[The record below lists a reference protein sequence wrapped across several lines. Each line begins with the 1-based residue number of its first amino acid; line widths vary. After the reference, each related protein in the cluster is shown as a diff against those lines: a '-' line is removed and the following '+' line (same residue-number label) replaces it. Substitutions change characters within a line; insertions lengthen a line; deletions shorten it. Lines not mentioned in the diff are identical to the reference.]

1 MNLKYNLSSTV
12 QGALDKL
19 SKMETISSIDFAKEI
34 LKNHGEYSNNSA
46 NVMLKKLN
54 NIGKKMLKREV
65 SWYLKSGE
73 ENKKILL
80 YSANEWIDEVVTLY
94 QTLKLH
100 GRIFIIGLCIL
111 DKTLRDILSE
121 NNFLNNLISEL
132 KEDIRNILSPEGLNL
147 FNSTIAWKK
156 ENNTTEHVDEQPDNA
171 RLLKVGKII
180 FRQGDMFDNETLEET
195 NIIILP
201 ASSSGTATEN
211 ILQKAVELG
220 IPYPPSNPISG
231 ILLYSGHLNNR
242 LIHVGYAYS
251 VTENQTSNSQII
263 SNVCKALISTISS
276 EEFSS
281 SKINLPLLGTGA
293 GGVDPVEVASI
304 YDKEF
309 NNNNNS
315 ALNFLVSIRDKDVFE
330 KIKALFQSSSHKMK
344 AEPDI
349 KSRLHSD
356 TFDLDEADVLNY
368 DLIAENLFTILTNKD
383 TNPPLNIGIIAPW
396 GRGKT
401 SLMKRIKKRFDEKR
415 SNDFANQQIHK
426 KINFSIRNIEKWM
439 QNKFV
444 DQVYSIPSIRT
455 LINWLKTDKIEINFN
470 VPYATVWFNP
480 WNYQSSEMIW
490 GGLAYS
496 LIEQVVSQIPT
507 SAERELF
514 RLQLRLARMD
524 KEELRR
530 DIQNYFIQL
539 VASMLLF
546 GTISIIFFILFFTK
560 NYNPLFGL
568 PGALSLIGTFSSIYK
583 FTHRNSQ
590 SLIKKLDKYD
600 KPLQYL
606 NKLGTFH
613 EVESDLK
620 KVFEYLIQK
629 EKPLVVFVDDLD
641 RCSPSKV
648 VEVVEA
654 INVFINSDAYKDKCY
669 FILGMDAEMVAAAL
683 DVSYEKMKG
692 KMGSKELEQGS
703 IGWYFLDKFIQL
715 PFFIPVMSETKKKEY
730 LDYLLTEKVDEN
742 NGTSTNTK
750 PDQKKIEQVFNEVIS
765 TNNNQQSAEAIKK
778 ASLTVDEEKELDK
791 KILKHQVESTKQNEE
806 IKKQVAA
813 YAQFINSDPR
823 SLKRFTN
830 LLRFY
835 SSYQVIRMKRNKSYV
850 EIKVLAKWLAIMV
863 KFPQLVRWIQWDSE
877 NKSGINTAAEDKA
890 NMLDGLINDLIK
902 LKLTDSDFDKWLQLE
917 FYLDGTPSKIE
928 DLKDMPWLQSRNL
941 FKIMRSELSEGAKF
955 KNALDCNVW

>member
-330 KIKALFQSSSHKMK
+330 
-344 AEPDI
+344 DI

-415 SNDFANQQIHK
+415 SNDFANQ
-426 KINFSIRNIEKWM
+426 
-439 QNKFV
+439 
-444 DQVYSIPSIRT
+444 
-455 LINWLKTDKIEINFN
+455 
-470 VPYATVWFNP
+470 
-480 WNYQSSEMIW
+480 
-490 GGLAYS
+490 
-496 LIEQVVSQIPT
+496 
-507 SAERELF
+507 
-514 RLQLRLARMD
+514 
-524 KEELRR
+524 
-530 DIQNYFIQL
+530 
-539 VASMLLF
+539 
-546 GTISIIFFILFFTK
+546 
-560 NYNPLFGL
+560 
-568 PGALSLIGTFSSIYK
+568 
-583 FTHRNSQ
+583 
-590 SLIKKLDKYD
+590 
-600 KPLQYL
+600 
-606 NKLGTFH
+606 
-613 EVESDLK
+613 
-620 KVFEYLIQK
+620 
-629 EKPLVVFVDDLD
+629 
-641 RCSPSKV
+641 
-648 VEVVEA
+648 
-654 INVFINSDAYKDKCY
+654 
-669 FILGMDAEMVAAAL
+669 
-683 DVSYEKMKG
+683 
-692 KMGSKELEQGS
+692 
-703 IGWYFLDKFIQL
+703 
-715 PFFIPVMSETKKKEY
+715 
-730 LDYLLTEKVDEN
+730 
-742 NGTSTNTK
+742 
-750 PDQKKIEQVFNEVIS
+750 
-765 TNNNQQSAEAIKK
+765 
-778 ASLTVDEEKELDK
+778 
-791 KILKHQVESTKQNEE
+791 
-806 IKKQVAA
+806 
-813 YAQFINSDPR
+813 
-823 SLKRFTN
+823 
-830 LLRFY
+830 
-835 SSYQVIRMKRNKSYV
+835 
-850 EIKVLAKWLAIMV
+850 
-863 KFPQLVRWIQWDSE
+863 
-877 NKSGINTAAEDKA
+877 
-890 NMLDGLINDLIK
+890 
-902 LKLTDSDFDKWLQLE
+902 
-917 FYLDGTPSKIE
+917 
-928 DLKDMPWLQSRNL
+928 
-941 FKIMRSELSEGAKF
+941 
-955 KNALDCNVW
+955 